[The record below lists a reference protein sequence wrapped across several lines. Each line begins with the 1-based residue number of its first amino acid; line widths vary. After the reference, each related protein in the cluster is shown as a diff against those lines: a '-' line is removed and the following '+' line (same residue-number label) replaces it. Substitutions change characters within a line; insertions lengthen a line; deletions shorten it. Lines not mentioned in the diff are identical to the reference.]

1 MNRKIA
7 VINRTRVRTGFVAGV
22 LSLSLLALAPA
33 VDAATIE
40 TGFSQEGTALQLV
53 LKTLDSAQQEI
64 RLMGYSFTSPEVV
77 RSLIAAKRRGVDVR
91 VVLDQKANSGKAS
104 MAALNLLASAGIPV
118 RTVSA
123 YKILHDK
130 VIVADRRNTEAGSFN
145 FSRAAD
151 RSNSENVLVV
161 WDDSAVAR
169 RYLQHWSS
177 RWSQGTD
184 WKQTY

>member
-1 MNRKIA
+1 MQTMPKKHMCRWLLS
-7 VINRTRVRTGFVAGV
+7 GLLGLV
-22 LSLSLLALAPA
+22 LCAP
-33 VDAATIE
+33 VPNTYAATVE
-40 TGFSQEGTALQLV
+40 AGFSPEGTALQLV
-53 LKTLDSAQQEI
+53 LKTIETAQQEI

-77 RSLIAAKRRGVDVR
+77 RALVSAKRRGVDVR
-91 VVLDQKANSGKAS
+91 VVLDWKANTGKNNNAS
-104 MAALNLLASAGIPV
+104 RAAMNLLAGASIPL

-130 VIVADRRNTEAGSFN
+130 VIVSDGRHTELGSFN

-161 WDDSAVAR
+161 WDDPVTAQK
-169 RYLQHWSS
+169 YLSHWAS
-177 RWSQGTD
+177 RWVQGTD